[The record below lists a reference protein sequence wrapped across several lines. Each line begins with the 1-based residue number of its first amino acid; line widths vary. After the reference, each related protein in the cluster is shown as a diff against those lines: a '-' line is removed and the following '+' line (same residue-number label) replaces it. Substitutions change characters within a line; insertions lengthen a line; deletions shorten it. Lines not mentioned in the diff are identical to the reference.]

1 MRNPFAAVRG
11 RSVDPLTSP
20 GGVQLVRFGGND
32 AEWEEFLAAASAAAG
47 GEPVLTIELADATL
61 GQPGLPD
68 SSSPFLLVSERLLP
82 TGRIHRESGKWGQG
96 NPFEALAVAQ
106 GAGWARIVLPMRLA
120 EEHPA
125 EGHFQHNLALARVFY
140 RWVFLRA
147 ANNTDLPP
155 AWDAWLA
162 RHAQDRVE
170 LWCDEPSEA
179 DADSG
184 FANAKLR
191 GVRSFEPTLRL
202 QCQEGAA
209 RWRSPHRACAGTLP
223 EVAQLWRQWS
233 DLRYLT
239 RNEPSPGRLWARRL
253 WIPALLVAL
262 LVGFGLPVPLQEDRR
277 QSRSVVDAAG
287 LAARRIEVPVANRL
301 EAWRAARYALFRF
314 QRRFPSEG
322 AIRAY
327 LNDQLRPLKIPLEGE
342 SWPDSV
348 RKLSFPFPKAEM
360 EPFSERERLAY
371 DYLTGLLTDSLVYPT
386 DHWWTGDLKRHR
398 THRAVDIGAVPGT
411 AILAPFSGRAFTG
424 EGYLGG
430 VFIGV
435 EDSKNV
441 VLLAHCDKLFFLDG
455 DSVRAGDAVG
465 TVGMTGRTGGPHTHM
480 AFGRLS
486 DKGSS
491 ELVAG
496 RSIAWEDPVAWF
508 HRWSQAPQA
517 AASSMRSASSAGSS
531 SPAGSSGSSGSPD
544 RSGAGKAKGASSS
557 GAGKSAAP

>member
-1 MRNPFAAVRG
+1 MRKPFAPARG
-11 RSVDPLTSP
+11 RLADPLASP
-20 GGVQLVRFGGND
+20 GGVQLVRFGGSD
-32 AEWEEFLAAASAAAG
+32 AEWEEFLAVASVVA
-47 GEPVLTIELADATL
+47 PVLSIEIGVAGAAEREQCEEADA
-61 GQPGLPD
+61 
-68 SSSPFLLVSERLLP
+68 SLLVSERLLP
-82 TGRIHRESGKWGQG
+82 TGRIHRESGVWGQE
-96 NPFEALAVAQ
+96 NPFERLAEMR
-106 GAGWARIVLPMRLA
+106 GEGWARIVLPVVLA
-120 EEHPA
+120 DEHPA

-147 ANNTDLPP
+147 AADVELPS
-155 AWDAWLA
+155 AWEEWLA

-170 LWCDEPSEA
+170 FWCVEP
-179 DADSG
+179 
-184 FANAKLR
+184 
-191 GVRSFEPTLRL
+191 
-202 QCQEGAA
+202 EGAA
-209 RWRSPHRACAGTLP
+209 ASASTLMVQRFDGGGRWRSVHRARAGTIP
-223 EVAQLWRQWS
+223 ELAHLWRHWS

-239 RNEPSPGRLWARRL
+239 RNEPSRGRLWTRRL
-253 WIPALLVAL
+253 WVPALMIAL
-262 LVGFGLPVPLQEDRR
+262 MLGFGLPLPLQEDRR
-277 QSRSVVDAAG
+277 QLRTVADATG
-287 LAARRIEVPVANRL
+287 LSARRIDVPVANRL

-314 QRRFPSEG
+314 QRRFPSERE
-322 AIRAY
+322 IRGY

-348 RKLSFPFPKAEM
+348 RKLSFPFPKEEL

-398 THRAVDIGAVPGT
+398 THRALDIGAVPGT

-455 DSVRAGDAVG
+455 DSVRVGDAVG
-465 TVGMTGRTGGPHTHM
+465 TVGMTGRTGGPHTHI

-496 RSIAWEDPVAWF
+496 RSIAWEDPVTWF
-508 HRWSQAPQA
+508 HRWSQVPKVAV
-517 AASSMRSASSAGSS
+517 
-531 SPAGSSGSSGSPD
+531 
-544 RSGAGKAKGASSS
+544 SSS
-557 GAGKSAAP
+557 GASSIAKSSIAKSSMARSSAMARVSNAAGSSAMPRSSAP